1 MERGRVREIPKLF
14 PTSRARPK
22 RKVNLRFTRP
32 SPEARNLANV
42 TSLAPTRPRALS
54 PRPEASRAAAAPHDL
69 SLEARV
75 AAAQNGDAGATE
87 ALLQQFRPLLRS
99 RVHGLWIAVREELST
114 LEWADVEAQM
124 TLMFLTRLHAFDASK
139 GVFFPHYIE
148 RMLEWDAR
156 TWLRAQRRGQATPF
170 SQLGA
175 LGEDGV
181 ELDDWMPADP
191 TDQARDIE
199 RVLGL
204 QTALDA
210 LPEAQRVVVWGCCVL
225 GKTEARV
232 AQELG
237 LSRSAVRNRLE
248 AALGKMR
255 AFFGSTEE
263 GTRTGRARPDGAR
276 AESIHPE
283 HVREISGESAAAPAN
298 AKTARAPFQEFWSF
312 ISAMAKDEKRPDLV
326 GVGAGR
332 PVLLQG
338 TFDFPATGIKTPD
351 LLSRKMTY
359 TVPKGCVAGVRYV
372 RVGVVCE
379 KMVVISTVVNG
390 LPHRLIPVAA
400 NDTAHA
406 PFAIVEPIVAGSQIE
421 IWVASDAPGIAIVD
435 IGVLQMPT

>member
-1 MERGRVREIPKLF
+1 M
-14 PTSRARPK
+14 
-22 RKVNLRFTRP
+22 
-32 SPEARNLANV
+32 
-42 TSLAPTRPRALS
+42 TSLAPPRA
-54 PRPEASRAAAAPHDL
+54 PVSRREMAPGAEVQPHDFA
-69 SLEARV
+69 LEARV
-75 AAAQNGDAGATE
+75 VAAQNGDNAATE
-87 ALLQQFRPLLRS
+87 ALLEQFQPLLRS
-99 RVHGLWIAVREELST
+99 RSHGLWIAVREELST
-114 LEWADVEAQM
+114 LEWADIESQM

-148 RMLEWDAR
+148 RMLEWDTR

-175 LGEDGV
+175 MNEEGAD
-181 ELDDWMPADP
+181 LDDWMPASLD
-191 TDQARDIE
+191 DEARDIE

-204 QTALDA
+204 RAALDA
-210 LPEAQRVVVWGCCVL
+210 LPQMQRVVVWGCCVL
-225 GKTEARV
+225 GKTEAQMGR
-232 AQELG
+232 ELG

-248 AALGKMR
+248 AALIKMR

-263 GTRTGRARPDGAR
+263 GTRTGRARPETVAHELEKGLEVGLEKKSPVVEPNLKR
-276 AESIHPE
+276 HS
-283 HVREISGESAAAPAN
+283 
-298 AKTARAPFQEFWSF
+298 TTPFREFWSEL
-312 ISAMAKDEKRPDLV
+312 SVMAKDEKRPDLV

-351 LLSRKMTY
+351 LLSRKLTY
-359 TVPKGCVAGVRYV
+359 TVPAGHIAGVRYV

-390 LPHRLIPVAA
+390 MPHRLIPVAA

-435 IGVLQMPT
+435 VGVLQMPK

>member
-1 MERGRVREIPKLF
+1 M
-14 PTSRARPK
+14 
-22 RKVNLRFTRP
+22 
-32 SPEARNLANV
+32 
-42 TSLAPTRPRALS
+42 TSLASPRAPVSRRELS
-54 PRPEASRAAAAPHDL
+54 SGTDAQPHDFA
-69 SLEARV
+69 LEARV
-75 AAAQNGDAGATE
+75 AAARNGDNAATE
-87 ALLQQFRPLLRS
+87 ALLEQFQPLLRS
-99 RVHGLWIAVREELST
+99 RSHGLWILVREELST
-114 LEWADVEAQM
+114 LEWADIESQM

-170 SQLGA
+170 SQLSALNEEGA
-175 LGEDGV
+175 D
-181 ELDDWMPADP
+181 LDDWMPASLD
-191 TDQARDIE
+191 DEARDIE

-204 QTALDA
+204 RAALDA
-210 LPEAQRVVVWGCCVL
+210 LPQTQRVVVWGCCVL
-225 GKTEARV
+225 GKTEAQMAR
-232 AQELG
+232 ELG

-248 AALGKMR
+248 AALLKMR

-263 GTRTGRARPDGAR
+263 GTRTGRARPETVAQELEKGLEVGLEKSPAGASNSKR
-276 AESIHPE
+276 HC
-283 HVREISGESAAAPAN
+283 
-298 AKTARAPFQEFWSF
+298 TTPFREFWSE

-351 LLSRKMTY
+351 LLSPKLTY
-359 TVPKGCVAGVRYV
+359 TVPPGHVAGVRYV
-372 RVGVVCE
+372 RVGVMCE
-379 KMVVISTVVNG
+379 KMTVISTVVNG

-421 IWVASDAPGIAIVD
+421 IWVASDAPGVAVVD
-435 IGVLQMPT
+435 VGVLQMPK

>member
-1 MERGRVREIPKLF
+1 M
-14 PTSRARPK
+14 
-22 RKVNLRFTRP
+22 
-32 SPEARNLANV
+32 
-42 TSLAPTRPRALS
+42 TSLLS
-54 PRPEASRAAAAPHDL
+54 PRAPGLRDASSFAKRDGEPQTPHDL
-69 SLEARV
+69 ALQARV
-75 AAAQNGDAGATE
+75 AAARNGDNAATE
-87 ALLQQFRPLLRS
+87 ALLEQFKPLLRS
-99 RVHGLWIAVREELST
+99 RIHGLWIAVREELST

-124 TLMFLTRLHAFDASK
+124 TLMFLTRLHSFDASK

-175 LGEDGV
+175 MNEEGAD
-181 ELDDWMPADP
+181 LDDWMPASLD
-191 TDQARDIE
+191 DEARDVE

-204 QTALDA
+204 RAALDE
-210 LPEAQRVVVWGCCVL
+210 LPQPQRIVVWGCCVL
-225 GKTEARV
+225 GKTEAQMAR
-232 AQELG
+232 ELG

-248 AALGKMR
+248 AALIKMR

-263 GTRTGRARPDGAR
+263 GTRTGRARPETVAR
-276 AESIHPE
+276 ALEEGLDKKFVAQSDDDDE
-283 HVREISGESAAAPAN
+283 
-298 AKTARAPFQEFWSF
+298 ARAVAASPFREFWSF
-312 ISAMAKDEKRPDLV
+312 LFAMAKDEKRPDLV

-351 LLSRKMTY
+351 LLSPKLTY
-359 TVPKGCVAGVRYV
+359 TVPPGHVAGVRYV
-372 RVGVVCE
+372 RVGVMCE
-379 KMVVISTVVNG
+379 KMTVISTVVNG

-435 IGVLQMPT
+435 IGVLQMPK